1 MSTEDG
7 LVKAFDVRNPNSK
20 ALFTLQAHDS
30 AVSALDIN
38 HSIPGCMVT
47 GSGDK
52 MVKVWSVQDNKPK
65 CLLSKDLNA
74 VRKTN
79 VFDILT

>member
-1 MSTEDG
+1 M
-7 LVKAFDVRNPNSK
+7 KAFDARNASGNS
-20 ALFTLQAHDS
+20 LFTLQAHDS

-38 HSIPGCMVT
+38 QSIPGCMIT

-52 MVKVWSVQDNKPK
+52 TVKVWSIEDHKPK

-74 VRKTN
+74 VR
-79 VFDILT
+79 